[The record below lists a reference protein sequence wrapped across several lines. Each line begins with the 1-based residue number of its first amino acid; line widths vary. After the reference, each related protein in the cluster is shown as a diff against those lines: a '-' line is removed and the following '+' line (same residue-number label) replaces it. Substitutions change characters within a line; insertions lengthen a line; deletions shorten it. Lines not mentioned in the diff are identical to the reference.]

1 MKINFFLLLISLITL
16 QSCRINSEIVYH
28 KDAASSTVMDID
40 VREFIAEMKAMSPD
54 SLNKKEFGEMDKVPT
69 TWTSIYELDKK
80 EGKLKTTNPD
90 SIKIMKK
97 IFMKSNKEN
106 NEYAGF
112 SLKLDHFSKSDYNA
126 LGNLS
131 KGNQLPVDQNVFN
144 DWDGKVLTLNTDNF
158 NLKNIEEAL
167 RSKTTK
173 EESQSVEGLV
183 MMMFKQIGTTLKFDD
198 KIKSVQG
205 KHDWFKQIDDHTI
218 RIEYD
223 LKTLYDKDYK
233 FKNSDKKIIVVTE

>member
-40 VREFIAEMKAMSPD
+40 VRKFIAEMKAMSPD

-233 FKNSDKKIIVVTE
+233 FKNSDKKIVVVTE